1 MIKAHL
7 IKCEA
12 QEKELTVILILMI
25 SISSVLQ
32 SLRNSH
38 VFRLRLFAANRSHT
52 ISPSSVC
59 L

>member
-12 QEKELTVILILMI
+12 QEKELTVILIFMA

-32 SLRNSH
+32 SLKNSH
-38 VFRLRLFAANRSHT
+38 VSGLHLFAANLSHT